1 MNKILTPDINKLE
14 ETFPDIKNINK
25 SKLLMTEEGLYSVSG
40 KVGAKFLSNIIY
52 KNMKTTDITITD
64 ATGNNGSDTLM
75 LAKYYKKINSI
86 ELDKNNFLI
95 LKNNIQV
102 YNFNNINLIN
112 GDSMIEIEKNNLS
125 QDVIYIDAPWG
136 GPDYKKHSRLKL
148 YLGKYELSD
157 IYNKFKNKA
166 KLFALKVPY
175 NYDINNFILKTG
187 VNLIKTYIYKNKKKN
202 NRIQFLILIIK
213 N

>member
-1 MNKILTPDINKLE
+1 
-14 ETFPDIKNINK
+14 
-25 SKLLMTEEGLYSVSG
+25 
-40 KVGAKFLSNIIY
+40 
-52 KNMKTTDITITD
+52 
-64 ATGNNGSDTLM
+64 
-75 LAKYYKKINSI
+75 
-86 ELDKNNFLI
+86 
-95 LKNNIQV
+95 
-102 YNFNNINLIN
+102 
-112 GDSMIEIEKNNLS
+112 MIEIETNNLS

-136 GPDYKKHSRLKL
+136 GTDYKKHSRLKL

-202 NRIQFLILIIK
+202 NRIQFLIIIIK